1 MIYSQP
7 VMNEG
12 WGGPNIVG
20 EACQVIPSLFRPKP
34 QLQELWENG
43 EISGCSRVSI
53 QNSLSQIWQSI
64 WDNFVDEKSVNDV

>member
-20 EACQVIPSLFRPKP
+20 EACQVIPSLFRP
-34 QLQELWENG
+34 
-43 EISGCSRVSI
+43 
-53 QNSLSQIWQSI
+53 
-64 WDNFVDEKSVNDV
+64 